1 MFRIEMKHWNVDTVE
16 SITISDVYAAR
27 KVYKSLIIA
36 AVDTSPDIKRLTLRN
51 PQGESIAM
59 CAF

>member
-1 MFRIEMKHWNVDTVE
+1 MFKIEMKHWNADAVE

-36 AVDTSPDIKRLTLRN
+36 AVDTGHDIQRVTLRN
-51 PQGESIAM
+51 PQGEILAQCS
-59 CAF
+59 F

>member
-1 MFRIEMKHWNVDTVE
+1 MYSIEIKHFGAENVE
-16 SITISDVYAAR
+16 SITISDVYAAK

-51 PQGESIAM
+51 PQGEIIAQ
-59 CAF
+59 CSF

>member
-1 MFRIEMKHWNVDTVE
+1 MFKIEIKHFGAENVE
-16 SITISDVYAAR
+16 SITISDVYAAK

-51 PQGESIAM
+51 PQGEIIAQ
-59 CAF
+59 CSF